1 MQLTCVSIYQYR
13 PSYIIKTLTGWKF
26 YEERKHQG
34 ILSFYH
40 KRIIDKKD
48 YWHEL
53 FPKTFKLLNSWLP
66 RQVQTRRRC
75 HRLLWITGCD
85 TQYKSPEERKSTKFS
100 QAACLDE
107 DSSGTDA
114 DADLPGGSES
124 RTAPEPKQDKAEKKC
139 SRKRQRT
146 SEEANMEMCGKAVKM
161 MSKIERILDKFDS
174 DSSDED

>member
-1 MQLTCVSIYQYR
+1 M
-13 PSYIIKTLTGWKF
+13 
-26 YEERKHQG
+26 
-34 ILSFYH
+34 
-40 KRIIDKKD
+40 
-48 YWHEL
+48 
-53 FPKTFKLLNSWLP
+53 
-66 RQVQTRRRC
+66 
-75 HRLLWITGCD
+75 WITGCD
-85 TQYKSPEERKSTKFS
+85 TQYKSPEERKSAKFS

-114 DADLPGGSES
+114 NANLPGGSES

-161 MSKIERILDKFDS
+161 MSKIKRITDKFDS